1 MKEGLSGSIVNEIE
15 VNERWTEMQA
25 QARKSLTRL
34 KELEAIKPKPYLK
47 NGIGYH
53 TEGFKE
59 LAGKIMEKRSKER
72 YKRSNE
78 H

>member
-15 VNERWTEMQA
+15 VNERWTEMQQ
-25 QARKSLTRL
+25 QARENLNRVKQ
-34 KELEAIKPKPYLK
+34 LEKLKPKPYQK

-59 LAGKIMEKRSKER
+59 LAGQIMEKRSKER
-72 YKRSNE
+72 YKRNIE
-78 H
+78 

>member
-15 VNERWTEMQA
+15 VNERWTEMQQ
-25 QARKSLTRL
+25 QARQNLTRV
-34 KELEAIKPKPYLK
+34 KELEKLKPKPYQK

-59 LAGKIMEKRSKER
+59 LAGQIMEKRSKER
-72 YKRSNE
+72 YKRNIE
-78 H
+78 

>member
-1 MKEGLSGSIVNEIE
+1 MKDGLSGSIVNEIE
-15 VNERWTEMQA
+15 VNDRWSEMQQ
-25 QARKSLTRL
+25 QALKSLDRL
-34 KELEAIKPKPYLK
+34 KQMEKRNPKPYVK

-72 YKRSNE
+72 FKRNE
-78 H
+78 